1 MAGILD
7 LSVLNSLRSWD
18 VVRSEPSTGLHS
30 SNRPSGPVPR
40 DSHDTGMPCNVCGVG
55 SPFHEFFPPVR
66 REGI

>member
-18 VVRSEPSTGLHS
+18 TVRSEPSRGLHS

-40 DSHDTGMPCNVCGVG
+40 DSHDTKMLCNVCGVG
-55 SPFHEFFPPVR
+55 SPFQEFFLPVR